1 MYAEE
6 WNLETALEV
15 REREAWE
22 DGIEVGIERGR
33 EEERVG
39 FFKNL
44 VVQKGFSQDEA
55 LEFIGVPV
63 ADYARYK
70 SYL

>member
-15 REREAWE
+15 REREARE
-22 DGIEVGIERGR
+22 EGR

-44 VVQKGFSQDEA
+44 VAQKGFSQDEA